1 MPNRYAKPR
10 SNEEKKEIYDKWENL
25 INMSQKSLDAWANN
39 EHRLL
44 ASINRS
50 EAKDEGGIQS
60 GYDSFHRIK
69 RRKGK
74 KFKDWTAQD
83 FDNATQEN
91 GFNSRMLGG
100 KPGDP
105 IGGSGMSK
113 WEVSLKNWG
122 HDPSLKSSPQH
133 AKWKAWKKKQNKKKE
148 GSTVRNRSA
157 SIHNVLVAHQHNQM
171 IRRAILASGKSREFD
186 RMRKVYSMILGNSNT
201 KNAFAGT
208 MNEAMD
214 QLDNPEVKNA
224 VGLGYISEIINK
236 FKEKLKGIN
245 KGEIN
250 LVADVLKAKG
260 LTKKL
265 HRLVDAGV
273 KPKTEYERLIA
284 DRLQKAGDFSSTL
297 KMMGQL
303 ISARTPT
310 QVAKVAGVGIEDL
323 RDMMGIDKDDV
334 TLTNWAITKWD
345 DLNKYFVSIPDNQLI
360 VVKVGVA
367 ILKASVIALLMKT
380 ALATVGLGIVKVV
393 GVVLII
399 CLITDTKSTAQIIRK
414 LGVSLTAIAPSV
426 IKDLT
431 KGFKFLKN
439 VGQKLWQGGK
449 SLYKKLFR
457 RATVQQI
464 QQMLRDNTRFRRAYS
479 HALV

>member
-148 GSTVRNRSA
+148 GS
-157 SIHNVLVAHQHNQM
+157 
-171 IRRAILASGKSREFD
+171 D
-186 RMRKVYSMILGNSNT
+186 RKRHV
-201 KNAFAGT
+201 
-208 MNEAMD
+208 
-214 QLDNPEVKNA
+214 
-224 VGLGYISEIINK
+224 
-236 FKEKLKGIN
+236 
-245 KGEIN
+245 
-250 LVADVLKAKG
+250 
-260 LTKKL
+260 
-265 HRLVDAGV
+265 
-273 KPKTEYERLIA
+273 
-284 DRLQKAGDFSSTL
+284 
-297 KMMGQL
+297 
-303 ISARTPT
+303 
-310 QVAKVAGVGIEDL
+310 
-323 RDMMGIDKDDV
+323 
-334 TLTNWAITKWD
+334 
-345 DLNKYFVSIPDNQLI
+345 
-360 VVKVGVA
+360 
-367 ILKASVIALLMKT
+367 
-380 ALATVGLGIVKVV
+380 
-393 GVVLII
+393 
-399 CLITDTKSTAQIIRK
+399 
-414 LGVSLTAIAPSV
+414 
-426 IKDLT
+426 
-431 KGFKFLKN
+431 
-439 VGQKLWQGGK
+439 
-449 SLYKKLFR
+449 
-457 RATVQQI
+457 
-464 QQMLRDNTRFRRAYS
+464 
-479 HALV
+479 